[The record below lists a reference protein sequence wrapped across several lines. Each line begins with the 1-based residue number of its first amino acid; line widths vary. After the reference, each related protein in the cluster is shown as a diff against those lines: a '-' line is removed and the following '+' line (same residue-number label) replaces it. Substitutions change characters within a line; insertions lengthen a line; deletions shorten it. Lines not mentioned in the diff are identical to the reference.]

1 VLGDP
6 RMVRRYA
13 ATEAVATSS
22 GQNDSR
28 MFQLSFNDERY
39 LPFEFHGAV
48 SRWRI
53 ELPQE
58 NNQFDIDTL
67 SDVVLHLSYTAREGG
82 RSCA

>member
-53 ELPQE
+53 
-58 NNQFDIDTL
+58 
-67 SDVVLHLSYTAREGG
+67 
-82 RSCA
+82 